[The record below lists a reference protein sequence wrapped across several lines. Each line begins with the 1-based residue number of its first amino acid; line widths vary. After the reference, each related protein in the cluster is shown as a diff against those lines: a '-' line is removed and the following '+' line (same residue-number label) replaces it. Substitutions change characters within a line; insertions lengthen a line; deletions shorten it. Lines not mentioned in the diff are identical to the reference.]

1 MSKQFLYGMY
11 YIQIGF
17 RDSNGYFKGQQSDP
31 DNVAANTTS
40 HSYVCFNPV
49 SFEHPSPTRTE
60 WTDFGGQSIRAQKL
74 GGVETLGSGTFT
86 LSEYDNTM
94 HAMIA
99 STAVD
104 SASVTDWELTPSN
117 INAVNIPAFFL
128 VASLKSQVVND
139 VTGVVTDKWSHTVYP
154 NVQMAVTPPNHSQSG
169 GVNPQP
175 VQFTFTPSFSG
186 RRLDGRTF
194 LAANTTVVGGRDVR
208 YNLQTD
214 YPVTATL
221 YVKDG
226 STTTFIL
233 GYRPKASTA
242 TGVLNNSITNN
253 GVTEAVTSVDT
264 TTGVVTLA
272 AAGTTAHIINVLYE
286 TEYVA
291 I

>member
-1 MSKQFLYGMY
+1 MSKAFRYGLY

-17 RDSNGYFKGQQSDP
+17 RDSNGYFKGQQSTP
-31 DNVAANTTS
+31 DSVADNTTS

-86 LSEYDNTM
+86 LSEYDNTL
-94 HAMIA
+94 HSMIA

-104 SASVTDWELTPSN
+104 SSTVTDWEQTPSN
-117 INAVNIPAFFL
+117 INAVNLPAFFL
-128 VASLKSQVVND
+128 VVSTKSQIVND
-139 VTGVVTDKWSHTVYP
+139 TTGAVTDAWSHDVYP
-154 NVQMAVTPPNHSQSG
+154 NVQIAITAPNASQSG

-194 LAANTTVVGGRDVR
+194 LLANPTVVGARDMR
-208 YNLQTD
+208 YNIKSD
-214 YPVTATL
+214 YPLAATM
-221 YVKDG
+221 YTKDAIAT
-226 STTTFIL
+226 SFIL

-253 GVTEAVTSVDT
+253 GVTEAVTSVST
-264 TTGVVTLA
+264 TTGVVTMS
-272 AAGTTAHIINVLYE
+272 AAGTATHIVNVLYE